1 MIPNIDAPPG
11 RKIGGPFHHRQLHVG
26 QRNPLVAVRF
36 PGVRLNGAI
45 VQTRKHVNQLVFDQ
59 PVSDVLFVDRLE
71 YLPKLAL
78 DPHFFAEPAFGSR
91 QRRLARARVAAAGV
105 RPLSLGVIFAGLPLL
120 QKQPALSVVDEDGNR
135 PVQVPF
141 AMRGELSLQADF
153 PVLGVHENNLLF
165 GVAIDQLFH
174 PAALCA
180 SYFRCLYVMLM
191 RTGRLLNRKAR
202 YSTGKSAANN
212 GKKRMRTGKAYIDSL
227 RDGREVWLNGERV
240 KDVTEHPHLRP
251 SIDST
256 ARLYDMQFEA
266 AHRDTLTVHS
276 PDMGAEIGRTF
287 QIPRTREDLQRG
299 VTRRGSGW
307 RAHFGFMG
315 RAPDFLNATVM
326 ALKTKSAFFAQQS
339 SERQQAVE
347 AYYLHA
353 ASQDIF
359 LTHALNDPLPN
370 KTRARHAQEDA
381 GVVLHGVDETSK
393 GLIVSGAK
401 VVATAAAYANEA
413 IVFPMPNNLVPGD
426 ERHALA
432 ACIPMDA
439 PGLKVLCRA
448 SFAHPGRKED
458 FPLSSRFDEMDS
470 VLVFDRVLIPWDRV
484 FLYGDVKLINA
495 LFAGCRVRT

>member
-1 MIPNIDAPPG
+1 
-11 RKIGGPFHHRQLHVG
+11 
-26 QRNPLVAVRF
+26 
-36 PGVRLNGAI
+36 
-45 VQTRKHVNQLVFDQ
+45 
-59 PVSDVLFVDRLE
+59 
-71 YLPKLAL
+71 
-78 DPHFFAEPAFGSR
+78 
-91 QRRLARARVAAAGV
+91 
-105 RPLSLGVIFAGLPLL
+105 
-120 QKQPALSVVDEDGNR
+120 
-135 PVQVPF
+135 
-141 AMRGELSLQADF
+141 
-153 PVLGVHENNLLF
+153 
-165 GVAIDQLFH
+165 
-174 PAALCA
+174 
-180 SYFRCLYVMLM
+180 
-191 RTGRLLNRKAR
+191 
-202 YSTGKSAANN
+202 
-212 GKKRMRTGKAYIDSL
+212 MRTGKAYIDSL

-251 SIDST
+251 SIEST

-266 AHRDTLTVHS
+266 AHRDTLTVQS
-276 PDMGAEIGRTF
+276 PDTGGEIGRTF
-287 QIPRTREDLQRG
+287 QIPRTREDLAARRSA
-299 VTRRGSGW
+299 TRLWMESS
-307 RAHFGFMG
+307 FGFMG

-339 SERQQAVE
+339 AERQQAVE

-381 GVVLHGVDETSK
+381 GVVLHGVEETPK

-484 FLYGDVKLINA
+484 FLYGDIKLINA
-495 LFAGCRVRT
+495 LFAGCRVREMTAHQTAVRLLVKLEFIYALMVKIARALGTEDTAGTSLLLGETAAQIEVVRNAIIASEAEGKVDPENGMIYPDHTALLVPRVMGPRIYGEFVHRLRRISGSTLMQAPASLQDFDSEAGPFMNRYLAGTGTTAREKIELARLAWDICGTEFGSRHVLYELFYAGDPDAIMAGMHKGYAHKDAHLAMFDRFMKT